1 MQTDKGG
8 QQGPRSTR
16 DPPFGNS
23 GGSRYRQ
30 AEGRPINSEQSH
42 NAAPPGPPFGFQQM
56 PNMPNIPNLPNMVN
70 SSNMPNGS
78 NVPPSPADFAAMF
91 PAIFGSGAP
100 PGPVQGQPPPPG
112 A

>member
-16 DPPFGNS
+16 EPAFGNS

-30 AEGRPINSEQSH
+30 PEGRPVKIEQSH
-42 NAAPPGPPFGFQQM
+42 SAVHPGPSFGFQQM
-56 PNMPNIPNLPNMVN
+56 PNMPNISNLPNVAN
-70 SSNMPNGS
+70 GSNMPPTPADLVAMFPGIFGAG
-78 NVPPSPADFAAMF
+78 VPPS
-91 PAIFGSGAP
+91 
-100 PGPVQGQPPPPG
+100 QGQSQPPPPG

>member
-30 AEGRPINSEQSH
+30 PEGRPINNDQNH
-42 NAAPPGPPFGFQQM
+42 NAPSPGPAFGFQQM
-56 PNMPNIPNLPNMVN
+56 PNMPNIPNLPNMN
-70 SSNMPNGS
+70 NGSNMP
-78 NVPPSPADFAAMF
+78 PTPADLAAMF
-91 PAIFGSGAP
+91 PGIFGAGAP
-100 PGPVQGQPPPPG
+100 PVLGQGQPPPPG